1 MPKVRITQKRNGIRK
16 AIRKFANRFTL
27 TEVWNILVA
36 WIILSVAIGLIFY
49 EGFGLNFFIAFAAM
63 AIVLWFGFIMH
74 ELMHKFTA
82 QSYRYHAEFRM
93 WLWGVLLALVL
104 PLLGVPF
111 VFAAPG
117 ATYFSPDSQEMYLDP
132 AGFRRRYGIISLAG
146 PRTNL
151 ISGVAFS
158 ALFFLFVYAFE
169 MFPSGLLAFGIIVA
183 SIGSFINF
191 YWAVFNL
198 LPINPLDGY
207 KVINW
212 NKRLW
217 VYYFVLSIALTVFS
231 FFFIYSKIFY

>member
-1 MPKVRITQKRNGIRK
+1 MPKVRITKKRVGINKSLR
-16 AIRKFANRFTL
+16 RFAKRFTL

-36 WIILSVAIGLIFY
+36 WIILSIAISLIFY
-49 EGFGLNFFIAFAAM
+49 EGFGLNFFVAFAAM

-93 WLWGVLLALVL
+93 WLWGVLLALIL

-111 VFAAPG
+111 LFAAPG
-117 ATYFSPDSQEMYLDP
+117 ATYFTPDSQEIYLDP
-132 AGFRRRYGIISLAG
+132 VGFRRRYGMISLAG

-151 ISGVAFS
+151 ISGATFS
-158 ALFFLFVYAFE
+158 ALFFLFIYFFE
-169 MFPSGLLAFGIIVA
+169 IFPSGLLAFGIIVT
-183 SIGSFINF
+183 SLGSYINF
-191 YWAVFNL
+191 YWAAFNL

-212 NKRLW
+212 DKWLW
-217 VYYFVLSIALTVFS
+217 VFYFVLSIALTIFS
-231 FFFIYSKIFY
+231 YFFVYSKIF